1 VPAAHDKAQAYALAA
16 SQEIDAADASFHA
29 DKGALMRLLPQ
40 LERTF
45 GAWESFGGMALH
57 DLR

>member
-1 VPAAHDKAQAYALAA
+1 
-16 SQEIDAADASFHA
+16 
-29 DKGALMRLLPQ
+29 MRLLPQ